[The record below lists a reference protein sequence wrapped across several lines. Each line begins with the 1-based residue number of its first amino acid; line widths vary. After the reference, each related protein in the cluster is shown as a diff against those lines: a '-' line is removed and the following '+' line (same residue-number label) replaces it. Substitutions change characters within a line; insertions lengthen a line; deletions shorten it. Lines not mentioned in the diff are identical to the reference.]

1 MASLASPVCAP
12 SCGVARKTGIE
23 GALRVCGTH
32 GGDGV
37 GLGFGFRPALAPR
50 GRAMRGWLEGWLVG
64 CRSCSRARMLA
75 CSLGE
80 SVGSGGRVPEGF
92 VGLTGLRLPC
102 SVSAC
107 DCVCLG
113 CVCVG
118 RSPLK
123 DRLVTFLS
131 FHNSTLA
138 RKAWGLS
145 LTFCSSARPRTS
157 PIVSQ
162 FHG

>member
-1 MASLASPVCAP
+1 
-12 SCGVARKTGIE
+12 
-23 GALRVCGTH
+23 
-32 GGDGV
+32 
-37 GLGFGFRPALAPR
+37 
-50 GRAMRGWLEGWLVG
+50 MRGWLEGWLVG

-131 FHNSTLA
+131 LSSRLFAFGWRAAASQLSVHAQARLAHAAAHAVTLA
-138 RKAWGLS
+138 HAGAYR
-145 LTFCSSARPRTS
+145 RTR
-157 PIVSQ
+157 
-162 FHG
+162 